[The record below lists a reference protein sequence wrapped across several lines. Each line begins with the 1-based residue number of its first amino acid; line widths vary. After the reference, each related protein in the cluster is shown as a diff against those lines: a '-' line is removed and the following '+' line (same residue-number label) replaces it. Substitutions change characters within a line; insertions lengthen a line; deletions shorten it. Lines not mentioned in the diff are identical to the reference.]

1 MKQSKCK
8 ICGKYEVHQ
17 KEVKSV
23 KIFDDVEV
31 AVFHMWKWC
40 RLKNNWCRCVA
51 GNCGVVVE
59 KTEKNLKGETN
70 EMLNENE

>member
-8 ICGKYEVHQ
+8 ICGKYEVRQ
-17 KEVKSV
+17 KEVKSI

-31 AVFHMWKWC
+31 AVFHTWKWC

>member
-17 KEVKSV
+17 KEVKSI

-31 AVFHMWKWC
+31 AAFHMWKWC
-40 RLKNNWCRCVA
+40 RSRNNSCR
-51 GNCGVVVE
+51 
-59 KTEKNLKGETN
+59 
-70 EMLNENE
+70 